1 MDLKTITE
9 SAIGPALALLPATMD
24 TPAARVMLLAKRS
37 PNGTPLFQNPCPD
50 CGVVRFSDRRR
61 LGKPCMA
68 CANRRRATHG
78 LTDHPLYRK
87 LQNMRSR
94 CEIPSASG
102 YEYYGG
108 RGISVCDEWRN
119 SPTTFVSWALA
130 NGYRPGMEIDRI
142 DVNGPYSPGNC
153 RFLPHAENSRL
164 RRNSQCTEEKAD
176 IVRSAL
182 ADGASVGA
190 AANAAGVPY
199 MVAWHIHKGNT
210 WRSK

>member
-1 MDLKTITE
+1 MGLKE
-9 SAIGPALALLPATMD
+9 VVERAIEPALALLPARMD
-24 TPAARVMLLAKRS
+24 TPVARVMLLTRRS
-37 PNGTPLFQNPCPD
+37 SNGTPLFQNPCPD
-50 CGVVRFSDRRR
+50 CRVVRFSDRRR

-78 LTDHPLYRK
+78 LSDHPLYRK

-102 YEYYGG
+102 YEYYGA

-119 SPTTFVSWALA
+119 SPATFVVWALA
-130 NGYRPGMEIDRI
+130 NGYLPGMEIDRI

-153 RFLPHAENSRL
+153 RFIPHAENSRV
-164 RRNSQCTEEKAD
+164 RRNSQCTEEKAEV
-176 IVRSAL
+176 VRGAL
-182 ADGASVGA
+182 ADGESVGA
-190 AANAAGVPY
+190 AANTAGVPY

-210 WRSK
+210 WREK

>member
-1 MDLKTITE
+1 MDLKTIIDT
-9 SAIGPALALLPATMD
+9 SVSPALTLLPTHMD
-24 TPAARVMLLAKRS
+24 MPAARVMLLARRS
-37 PNGTPLFQNPCPD
+37 SNGTPLFQNPCPD

-78 LTDHPLYRK
+78 LSDHPLYRK

-119 SPTTFVSWALA
+119 NPAAFVSWALA

-142 DVNGPYSPGNC
+142 EVNGPYSPGNC
-153 RFLPHAENSRL
+153 RFIPHAVNSRL

-176 IVRSAL
+176 AVRAAL
-182 ADGASVGA
+182 ASGASVGA

-210 WRSK
+210 WRAK